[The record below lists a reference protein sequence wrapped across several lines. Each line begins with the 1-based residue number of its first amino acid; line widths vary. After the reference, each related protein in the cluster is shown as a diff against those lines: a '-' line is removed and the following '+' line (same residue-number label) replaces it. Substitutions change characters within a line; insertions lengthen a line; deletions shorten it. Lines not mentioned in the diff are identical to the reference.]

1 MKFNKLVASAMVLLL
16 LSACSSGSPFKSLM
30 AGDCSTAQKQ
40 AVNEHISSQISAIS
54 KEDWPLA
61 YSFASQFFQDSVD
74 IFSFEAIITS
84 SYPMLINSQGITFGK
99 CEIKNSA
106 VFQEITVDSNNEKS
120 ELLYK
125 LSVVDQKLGV
135 DAANIMEPSA
145 ALTT

>member
-1 MKFNKLVASAMVLLL
+1 
-16 LSACSSGSPFKSLM
+16 M

-106 VFQEITVDSNNEKS
+106 VFQEITFDSNNEKS

-125 LSVVDQKLGV
+125 LSVVDQNLGV